1 MGHCRGPGVHHT
13 HNVQESFYRR
23 AHALLC
29 LYFVEVTR
37 HLCVAGFGIV
47 DDVRQPSQTD
57 HDKVLCRGVAKR
69 PPRGLDGKLIFVDS
83 LGGIAFCQDGESA
96 PRLTECPGQMYQI

>member
-1 MGHCRGPGVHHT
+1 MSDSRLKLIMT
-13 HNVQESFYRR
+13 KSSAE
-23 AHALLC
+23 AW
-29 LYFVEVTR
+29 
-37 HLCVAGFGIV
+37 
-47 DDVRQPSQTD
+47 
-57 HDKVLCRGVAKR
+57 AKR